1 MKTKNFLLLITSASL
16 GCPVTLLAQ
25 VSPAYEV
32 ATWRG
37 FKAAA
42 VTYTLDDNTANQ
54 LPVAIPLFDQ
64 YNFKT
69 TLFTVTNWGPN
80 WGGLRAASANGHE
93 VTSHTVTHPSLG
105 GLTVAQQLAE
115 LQQSQATIRANVP
128 TAKCETVAYPFCV
141 TGNVPTI
148 QSYYIAGRICN
159 DQIMPATP
167 SDFYNLTAI
176 STGNASRVQT
186 TANFNA
192 KVDAARTARGWCVFL
207 THGINN
213 DGGYSPTQSTEL
225 AGHLAYMNANNADF
239 WVGTFADVVK
249 YIKER
254 NAAVVT
260 ESTVSATQ
268 FSMTLT
274 DNLPDLVYNVPVT
287 VRRQLPTTWTGA
299 TVMRGTTP
307 VPSSLVTS
315 AGVRYVVFEAVPDQG
330 AVQVMNAATVTGTL
344 AGTGTA
350 QASIWPNPYSAEMT
364 VALPGPF
371 EAAVYSVNGKLVWTG
386 RGSGSLKIGAG
397 LAAGSYLLKVIQ
409 QGRVVETRTIEK
421 Q

>member
-1 MKTKNFLLLITSASL
+1 MKHLKLLTLAAGAWL
-16 GCPVTLLAQ
+16 GSPATLLAQ

-42 VTYTLDDNTANQ
+42 VTYTLDDNTGSQ

-80 WGGLRAASANGHE
+80 WAGLRTASANGHE

-105 GLTVAQQLAE
+105 GLTVAQQLTE

-128 TAKCETVAYPFCV
+128 TARCETVAYPNCV
-141 TGNVPTI
+141 TGDVPTI
-148 QSYYIAGRICN
+148 QNYYIAGRTCSG
-159 DQIMPATP
+159 QLMPATP
-167 SDFYNLTAI
+167 SDFYNLSAI
-176 STGNASRVQT
+176 ITGNAGTVQT
-186 TANFNA
+186 AANFNA
-192 KVDAARTARGWCVFL
+192 RVDAVRTARGWCVFL

-225 AGHLAYMNANNADF
+225 AAHLAYMNTNTADF

-260 ESTVSATQ
+260 ETTVSTTQ

-287 VRRQLPTTWTGA
+287 VRRQLPATWTGA
-299 TVMRGTTP
+299 AVMRGTTP

-330 AVQVMNAATVTGTL
+330 AVQVMNAAAVTGTR
-344 AGTGTA
+344 AGTGA
-350 QASIWPNPYSAEMT
+350 VQASIWPNPYSAEMT

-371 EAAVYSVNGKLVWTG
+371 EAALYSVDGKLVRTS
-386 RGSGSLKIGAG
+386 RGSNSLQIGAG
-397 LAAGSYLLKVIQ
+397 LAAGSYQLKVIQ

-421 Q
+421 H